1 MRQVV
6 SIIVLYALINLIFP
20 SYDYS
25 NTYDNA
31 MIKRAIDWT
40 KHRYYKSVEHTY
52 FLGIDFPNW
61 VMKKND
67 YPASNMGVYILK

>member
-1 MRQVV
+1 MRHAA

-40 KHRYYKSVEHTY
+40 KHRYYKSVEHTS